1 MPILNRVT
9 GRPLDA
15 AAADERA
22 RQVAALVDP
31 VRLRLLSL
39 LVSDG
44 AEGRGADAAAGWLE
58 ISTVEASKHL
68 QVLMDVGLITAVPGA
83 EAPEYLAAPDAWLR
97 FGRILAIPDAGGEPQ
112 SPTVADLE
120 HVPRELQRVAER
132 LAYRYSS
139 FFSKET
145 VDKYVTDSYRL
156 LLQRARAARN
166 LPSLTSRLAIDRL
179 SALAT
184 AQGMTVS
191 GTPEVLFVCVHNAGR
206 SQIAAGLLRQLA
218 GDRVHVRTAGSHPI
232 EAVDETV
239 IEVLEE
245 IGIPVISEFPKPL
258 TDEVVRAADVV
269 VTMGCGD
276 ACPVYPGRR
285 YMEWPIPDPLGQ
297 PIEQVREI
305 RDEIQRR
312 LIALLESLG
321 LPAPAIEPLTR

>member
-15 AAADERA
+15 AAAAERA

-44 AEGRGADAAAGWLE
+44 ADGRGADAATEWLQ
-58 ISTVEASKHL
+58 IPRDDASMHL
-68 QVLMDVGLITAVPGA
+68 QVLMDVGLISAVPGA
-83 EAPEYLAAPDAWLR
+83 QEPLYLAAPDAWLR
-97 FGRILAIPDAGGEPQ
+97 FGRILALPDTGGQPLT
-112 SPTVADLE
+112 STVTDLDR
-120 HVPRELQRVAER
+120 VPPELQRVAER

-139 FFSKET
+139 FFSRET

-156 LLQRARAARN
+156 LRQRARVAKH

-218 GDRVHVRTAGSHPI
+218 GERVHVRTAGSHPI
-232 EAVDETV
+232 EAVDQTV

-245 IGIPVISEFPKPL
+245 VGVPVVSEFPKPL
-258 TDEVVRAADVV
+258 TDEVVQAADVV

-285 YMEWPIPDPLGQ
+285 YMDWQIPDPLGL
-297 PIEQVREI
+297 PIEEVRVI

-321 LPAPAIEPLTR
+321 FPAAPMDPSTR